1 MEVSVVPKKK
11 PEESPWGVLYKAN
24 YDELTEE
31 ERRAYLSPLR
41 EDISDLIYYLPDDSP
56 LLRKD

>member
-1 MEVSVVPKKK
+1 MPKKK